1 MNDSAFETTTDSTY
15 EAPSDQG
22 AALAKKLPLG
32 ERLVAEGYLTQEQLE
47 LALKVKS
54 RNGGFLGEV
63 LVKLGFIT
71 DQVLTDYLAAETD
84 TKVIDVSQMVIDD
97 DLLKLVPYEVA
108 LKFKLLPVGIKD
120 RQLTVAMADA
130 FNIIAIDA
138 LEKQTRL
145 IVDVVS
151 ASESEIIEAIERN
164 YTQSATIDDTISRLM
179 ESGIKPTEE
188 EGVDG
193 ESPMVRLVDQI
204 IALGIKQGATDIHF
218 EPEEK
223 ILRVRMRIDGIVRPE
238 VLLPSDLRPAL
249 TARVKLISGMNVTE
263 KRVPQDG
270 RARFHFGNRDVDLR
284 VSALPTSQ
292 GESIVIRIL
301 ESADNRPQFA
311 NLGLPK
317 EQQAAVKKIL
327 EQPYGMVLVTGPTGS
342 GKTTTLYAGLSEID
356 SIQRTIFTLEDPVE
370 YAMPQIRQTPIRA
383 DVGVTFASGLRS
395 LLRQDPDVILVGEV
409 RDQETAELAVRAS
422 MTGHLVLSTLHTND
436 SIGAIPRLV
445 DMGIEPYLIASS
457 LSAVIAQ
464 RLLRSLCNDCK
475 EPHPQ
480 AGQLLDDLDLCDE
493 VDKNATYYKAS
504 GCTSCAG
511 TGYKGRVA
519 IYEILIIDEDFH
531 EPIVS
536 RANASVLS
544 ALFKSK
550 GFNNM
555 LEDGILKAAKG
566 LTSIDEVLRVVKT

>member
-1 MNDSAFETTTDSTY
+1 MTDSVFDNS
-15 EAPSDQG
+15 APPSYDVPSSEG
-22 AALAKKLPLG
+22 SSVTNKLPLG
-32 ERLVAEGYLTQEQLE
+32 ERLVDEGYLTQEQLE

-71 DQVLTDYLAAETD
+71 DQVLTDYLAAETH

-97 DLLKLVPYEVA
+97 DLLNLIPYELA
-108 LKFKLLPVGIKD
+108 LKYKLLPVGSKGQ
-120 RQLTVAMADA
+120 QLTIAMSDA

-138 LEKQTRL
+138 LEKLTKL
-145 IVDVVS
+145 VVDVVS
-151 ASESEIIEAIERN
+151 APESEILDAIERN
-164 YTQSATIDDTISRLM
+164 YTQGATIDDTISRLM

-204 IALGIKQGATDIHF
+204 IALGIKQNATDIHF

-249 TARVKLISGMNVTE
+249 TARIKLISGMNVTE

-301 ESADNRPQFA
+301 ESADNRPQFSQ
-311 NLGLPK
+311 LGLPAD
-317 EQQAAVKKIL
+317 QQAAVKKIL

-356 SIQRTIFTLEDPVE
+356 SVQRTIFTLEDPVE

-436 SIGAIPRLV
+436 AIGAIPRLV

-457 LSAVIAQ
+457 LSVVIAQ
-464 RLLRSLCNDCK
+464 RLLRRLCHECK

-480 AGQLLDDLDLCDE
+480 SNQTLADLDLCDE
-493 VDKNATYYKAS
+493 VDKHATYYKAS
-504 GCTSCAG
+504 GCTTCSG
-511 TGYKGRVA
+511 TGYKGRIA
-519 IYEILIIDEDFH
+519 IYEILILDEDFH

-536 RANASVLS
+536 RANTNVLS
-544 ALFKSK
+544 DLFKAK
-550 GFNNM
+550 GFNTM
-555 LEDGILKAAKG
+555 FEDGILKAAQG
-566 LTSIDEVLRVVKT
+566 HTSIDEVLRVVKT